1 MASLNNT
8 LKTYFGNSEQMC
20 ILHLRPRE
28 SSAKDNMTVNKTVI
42 SHEFPRT
49 KSCTPVLITT
59 LTLLLQYNIPYET
72 PITKAGNLIT
82 VLQLQVFTGMF
93 FVTCFLVN
101 ESYYIL

>member
-8 LKTYFGNSEQMC
+8 LKTHLGNSKQLF

-28 SSAKDNMTVNKTVI
+28 SSAKDNITVNKAVI

-49 KSCTPVLITT
+49 KSCTPLLITT
-59 LTLLLQYNIPYET
+59 PTLLLQYNMHYEI

-82 VLQLQVFTGMF
+82 VLHLQVFTGMF
-93 FVTCFLVN
+93 FVTCFF
-101 ESYYIL
+101 